1 MKIESNLND
10 ELILTEMGRRLARL
24 RLEAGLTQA
33 RLAEQAG
40 VAKRTLERVEA
51 GESIQLLTLI
61 RLLRVLGLLDG
72 LDSIVP
78 STQASP
84 MNLLKQAE
92 KEAAASHSRQRASAK
107 KDVAREQPWSWGDE
121 Q

>member
-1 MKIESNLND
+1 MKIESSLND
-10 ELILTEMGRRLARL
+10 EFILTEMGQRLARL
-24 RLEAGLTQA
+24 RLEASLTQA

-40 VAKRTLERVEA
+40 VAKRTVERVEA

-61 RLLRVLGLLDG
+61 RLLRVLGLLDS

-78 STQASP
+78 ATVASP
-84 MNLLKQAE
+84 MSLLNQEK
-92 KEAAASHSRQRASAK
+92 KEAAASPSRQRASAK
-107 KDVAREQPWSWGDE
+107 KAVVRELPWSWGDE